1 MMSQEDILTVS
12 YWVSLAIKAGI
23 GIVITMVGLDYRNVK
38 NSLRELEQA
47 KYSMSADIQVIRYET
62 TAISGRL
69 TLIDNKLDKALAQ

>member
-12 YWVSLAIKAGI
+12 YWVSLAIKAAI
-23 GIVITMVGLDYRNVK
+23 GIVVTMVGLDYRNVK

-69 TLIDNKLDKALAQ
+69 TLIDAKLDKALAQ

>member
-1 MMSQEDILTVS
+1 MSQDDILTLG
-12 YWVSLAIKAGI
+12 YWLSLAIKAAI
-23 GIVITMVGLDYRNVK
+23 GIVVTMVGLDYRNVK

-69 TLIDNKLDKALAQ
+69 QTIDNKLDKALAQ

>member
-1 MMSQEDILTVS
+1 MMSQDDILTVG
-12 YWVSLAIKAGI
+12 YWLSLAIKAGI
-23 GIVITMVGLDYRNVK
+23 GIVVTMVGLDYRNVK

-69 TLIDNKLDKALAQ
+69 QTIDTKLDKALAQ

>member
-12 YWVSLAIKAGI
+12 YWVSLAIKAAI
-23 GIVITMVGLDYRNVK
+23 GIVVTMVGLDYRNVK